1 MLKTHPGPRKK
12 DPLQAIPGVGPSIA
26 ADLRAIGIEDPTGL
40 RSQYPERLFA
50 RSNALKSVTQDRC
63 LLYVFRCAVYFAN
76 TSRRQPELLKWWNWS
91 DDALARR
98 GKPRAGRPR
107 AATSS
112 RPRASRPPVA
122 TRQRVSSARR

>member
-1 MLKTHPGPRKK
+1 MSIIRP
-12 DPLQAIPGVGPSIA
+12 DPLRAIPGVGPSIA
-26 ADLRAIGIEDPTGL
+26 ADLRKLGIEDPTGL
-40 RSQYPERLFA
+40 RGRDPERLYA
-50 RSNALKSVTQDRC
+50 RSNALRGVTQDRC

-98 GKPRAGRPR
+98 GKTRAGSN

-112 RPRASRPPVA
+112 RPRSSRPPA
-122 TRQRVSSARR
+122 APRRPASSGRR